1 MDSSEPNP
9 KKIKVDDEC
18 NIKLQ
23 KMCKRLICHKLQLS
37 MMEEILKKI
46 NPLIDNHNIKSNIPI
61 DPKLQMQ
68 LEVNEAKEAFIRSNL
83 ERIIKYKESLL
94 TVELKQV
101 IDDSISEITVEYQKN

>member
-9 KKIKVDDEC
+9 KKIKVDSDN

-23 KMCKRLICHKLQLS
+23 EMCKRLIRHKLQLS
-37 MMEEILKKI
+37 IMKGILDKI
-46 NPLIDNHNIKSNIPI
+46 NPLIDNHIIKSNIPI
-61 DPKLQMQ
+61 DPKLQMH
-68 LEVNEAKEAFIRSNL
+68 LDVNEAKEAFVRSNL
-83 ERIIKYKESLL
+83 DKIIEYKESQL